1 MKRFLKKI
9 FYKFPSSYILMFHHI
24 DDGRII
30 QKSGCVLDYKAFLNI
45 ISSDVQFTSVIDL
58 IKNNV
63 KYKVAVTF
71 DDGLKDVYR
80 VAYPELKKRGIP
92 FTLFIVTDFL
102 DKEGYISTSE
112 LVEMSKDPLVTVGSH
127 GLTHKILKG
136 MPVQEQIEELKCSKE
151 ILEKI
156 IDSEVE
162 IFAYS
167 HGQFDDNTIRLLKKY
182 KFYKYIFGVSG
193 LPLNFITKRYIYNL
207 PRFNC
212 ENGNNYFQ
220 NKIIK
225 IVLKENKEL
234 RNEYL

>member
-1 MKRFLKKI
+1 MKKIIKNI
-9 FYKFPSSYILMFHHI
+9 FYKLPSSYILMFHHI
-24 DDGRII
+24 DDGKII
-30 QKSGCVLDYKAFLNI
+30 RKSGCVLDYNDFLDI
-45 ISSDVQFTSVIDL
+45 INSSIQFTNTIDI
-58 IKNNV
+58 IKKHI
-63 KYKVAVTF
+63 KYKVAITF

-80 VAYPELKKRGIP
+80 VAYPELKKRSIP
-92 FTLFIVTDFL
+92 FTLFVVTDFL

-112 LVEMSKDPLVTVGSH
+112 LIEMSKDPLVTVGSH
-127 GLTHKILKG
+127 GVTHKILKG

>member
-9 FYKFPSSYILMFHHI
+9 FYKIPSSYILMFHHI

-30 QKSGCVLDYKAFLNI
+30 PKSGCILDYDVFLDVIN
-45 ISSDVQFTSVIDL
+45 SDMQFVSAIDL
-58 IKNNV
+58 VKKHIKN
-63 KYKVAVTF
+63 KVAITF

-80 VAYPELKKRGIP
+80 VAYPELKKRSIP
-92 FTLFIVTDFL
+92 FSIFIVTDFL

-112 LVEMSKDPLVTVGSH
+112 LIEMSKDPLVTVGSH
-127 GLTHKILKG
+127 GVTHKILKG
-136 MPVQEQIEELKCSKE
+136 MPIQEQIDELKSSKA

-156 IDSEVE
+156 IDSDVE

-182 KFYKYIFGVSG
+182 KFYKYIFGTGG
-193 LPLNFITKRYIYNL
+193 LPLNFITKKYIYNL

-212 ENGNNYFQ
+212 ENGKTSLKFTN
-220 NKIIK
+220 IK
-225 IVLKENKEL
+225 MKL
-234 RNEYL
+234 